1 MYIVLTIFLETV
13 VLLSV
18 DEEEVTFCL
27 TMEEWCGGAFKWC
40 ERSSDKHTMFG
51 CVGMESVSLF
61 FL

>member
-27 TMEEWCGGAFKWC
+27 TMEEWCGGAFKWR
-40 ERSSDKHTMFG
+40 ERSSDKHTTFG
-51 CVGMESVSLF
+51 HV
-61 FL
+61 